1 MDPLKKYLP
10 SLVVCCLT
18 SCLVPSAMAANL
30 IINGGFEITANGT
43 NKQIGASAA
52 HPDRFTTL
60 AGWYT
65 TAVPTTTPNPEG
77 NSLNLVLAS
86 GTGEL
91 TGALNRFSIA
101 PGSPGAGDPIPL
113 KFWGA
118 SNGGPTVASAG
129 SQVFND
135 VSPTGGN
142 YVAIDGGFDVGA
154 INQQMSGLTVGQD
167 YTLSFSWAVAEQFG
181 FEAPGGLTEKFV
193 VSLGGQT
200 IETPTISYLNRGFM
214 GWFSQTMTFKAD
226 SVSPILSF
234 LSVGTPTGQPPFALL
249 DGVSLEVVP
258 EPSSCLIG
266 AFTLSGL
273 MLRRRRIYLAAE
285 KC

>member
-1 MDPLKKYLP
+1 MYLLRNYQQ
-10 SLVVCCLT
+10 SLVALCLT
-18 SCLVPSAMAANL
+18 SCFITNIQAANL
-30 IINGGFEITANGT
+30 IINGGFETTANGT
-43 NKQIGASAA
+43 NKQIGTSAA
-52 HPDRFTTL
+52 LPGRFTSIT
-60 AGWYT
+60 GWYT
-65 TAVPTTTPNPEG
+65 TAVTATSTNPEG

-86 GTGEL
+86 GTGEA
-91 TGALNRFSIA
+91 TGALNRFSV
-101 PGSPGAGDPIPL
+101 PSGGPILL

-129 SQVFND
+129 SQIFND

-154 INQQMSGLTVGQD
+154 INQQMSGLTVGQN
-167 YTLSFSWAVAEQFG
+167 YKLSFSWAVAQQQG

-193 VSLGGQT
+193 VSLGTQT
-200 IETPTISYLNRGFM
+200 IETPTISYINHGFK
-214 GWFSQTMTFKAD
+214 GWFQQTMVFTPT
-226 SVSPILSF
+226 VTNPILSF

-273 MLRRRRIYLAAE
+273 MLRRRRVKLAI
-285 KC
+285 